1 MLTPSI
7 LLPKGFKPQE
17 KVLLENFLLEALQ
30 PKHNQDDYIAWTS
43 SIESVLPILDPKD
56 QWMAD
61 VSSVEQNLQDLTK
74 DYQEFLDK
82 KTFRYA
88 ILSPDES
95 KYLGCFYIRPTKAAG
110 FSSLVEFWFTD
121 QYKHLE
127 KEFHII
133 INEWLKDVWNF
144 NAVAMPG
151 REMSW
156 EKYHSLEK

>member
-1 MLTPSI
+1 
-7 LLPKGFKPQE
+7 
-17 KVLLENFLLEALQ
+17 
-30 PKHNQDDYIAWTS
+30 
-43 SIESVLPILDPKD
+43 
-56 QWMAD
+56 
-61 VSSVEQNLQDLTK
+61 
-74 DYQEFLDK
+74 
-82 KTFRYA
+82 
-88 ILSPDES
+88 
-95 KYLGCFYIRPTKAAG
+95 
-110 FSSLVEFWFTD
+110 VEFWFTD